1 MPPSM
6 VQYNGPLNDMIFRV
20 YMHIRIIRNG
30 MLLFKFAFAK
40 IAYKSSSQSLF
51 SFFYYELLTWYK
63 RCALWY

>member
-51 SFFYYELLTWYK
+51 SFFLL
-63 RCALWY
+63 